1 MYCQLYNDD
10 KCICQPV
17 GTTKIIEQAFT
28 LEELAEAF
36 GLTPRNARYWIE
48 NILPPH
54 HKKGRGKV
62 ARYGRDTWN
71 CFAFVKKAREEKLT
85 SEQIGRILREL
96 DQAQI
101 DRIAEGAE
109 ELAVVSML
117 SAPLIRE
124 RINAPPM
131 PAASRRAR
139 NYLSE
144 PDAMLDPVAPRQE
157 AMFSRSFDS
166 ERPAW
171 RTLYSDDELQ
181 IRHRG
186 KAGRSQREQVKK
198 AAELI
203 KSILKK

>member
-1 MYCQLYNDD
+1 MTE
-10 KCICQPV
+10 QP
-17 GTTKIIEQAFT
+17 FT
-28 LEELAEAF
+28 LEDLAEAF

-62 ARYGRDTWN
+62 ARYGHDTWN

-96 DQAQI
+96 NQAQI

-117 SAPLIRE
+117 SAPLISE
-124 RINAPPM
+124 KIIATPM
-131 PAASRRAR
+131 PAASRRAQ

-144 PDAMLDPVAPRQE
+144 PDAMLDLIATREE

-171 RTLYSDDELQ
+171 RTLYSDGELQ

-186 KAGRSQREQVKK
+186 TADRSQREHSVGRISVCHGDE
-198 AAELI
+198 ATHSWATMNEGR
-203 KSILKK
+203 